1 MLTRSQQKRLEYVAN
16 YSIENIRDLSLLS
29 LAYQKP
35 AWRPVF
41 YKPLWTPVLKTAIY
55 IPDLSIVYRDAN
67 LPFVQCFNTL
77 APPERAYF
85 ARQCLTQI
93 AELLSKMDYYVH
105 GDLTVENIMCQPL
118 SGHYQFY
125 VIDRCNFTRPQYC
138 DLRTLYVSIME
149 LFDEP
154 FPKMFDTFTSV
165 YMFEPV
171 NFIKRMNTI

>member
-1 MLTRSQQKRLEYVAN
+1 MLTQQKGWEYVAN

-29 LAYQKP
+29 LVYQKP
-35 AWRPVF
+35 AWHRRPVF

-55 IPDLSIVYRDAN
+55 FPDLPVVYRDVN
-67 LPFVQCFNTL
+67 LPFVQYFNAL
-77 APPERAYF
+77 ARSERPDF

-93 AELLSKMDYYVH
+93 AELLGKMDYYVH
-105 GDLTVENIMCQPL
+105 GDLTVENIMCQQL

-125 VIDRCNFTRPQYC
+125 VIDRCNFTRRQYC
-138 DLRTLYVSIME
+138 DLRTLYLSIME

-154 FPKMFDTFTSV
+154 LPKMFDTFTSV

-171 NFIKRMNTI
+171 NFIKRMKTI